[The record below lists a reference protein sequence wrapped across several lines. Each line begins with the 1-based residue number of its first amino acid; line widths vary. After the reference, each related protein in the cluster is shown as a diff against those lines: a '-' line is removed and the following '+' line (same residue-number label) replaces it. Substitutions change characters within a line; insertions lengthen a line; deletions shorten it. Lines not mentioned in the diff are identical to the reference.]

1 MSYYVLVHGAWHGS
15 WCWEKVVPI
24 LREAGHEVVAP
35 DLPGHG
41 EDETPAAE
49 VTLADYAERV
59 CDILDEQPEPV
70 VLVGHSLGGI
80 VSSEAAERRPE
91 KIRMLVYLTAYLLPN
106 GRTLLDVAQ
115 ADEETLVLPNLV
127 VDEEKG
133 ISTIRKEVAKD
144 IFYGDCSEEDVRKTI
159 ERVIPEPLAPFAT
172 PVSVSEENFGRVRR
186 TYIECLRD
194 RAIGPTTQRR
204 MYTELP
210 CEKVVSM
217 DTSHSPFL
225 SAPEELVR
233 HLMSLDP
240 SQAPAA

>member
-1 MSYYVLVHGAWHGS
+1 MSYYVLVHGSWHGS

-24 LREAGHEVVAP
+24 LREVGHEVVAP

-49 VTLADYAERV
+49 VTLAAYAERV

-70 VLVGHSLGGI
+70 VLVGHSMGGI
-80 VSSEAAERRPE
+80 VTSEAAERRPE

-106 GRTLLDVAQ
+106 GRSLVDAAQ
-115 ADEETLVLPNLV
+115 TDEETLVLPNMV

-133 ISTIRKEVAKD
+133 IVTIRKYAAKD
-144 IFYGDCSEEDVRKTI
+144 IFYGDCSEDEARKAI
-159 ERVIPEPLAPFAT
+159 ERVIPDPLAPFVT

-225 SAPEELVR
+225 SAPEELVS

>member
-1 MSYYVLVHGAWHGS
+1 MSYYVLVHGSWHGS

-49 VTLADYAERV
+49 VTLAAYAERV

-70 VLVGHSLGGI
+70 VLVGHSMGGI
-80 VSSEAAERRPE
+80 VTSEAAERRPE

-106 GRTLLDVAQ
+106 GRSLVDAAQ
-115 ADEETLVLPNLV
+115 TDEETLVLPNMV

-133 ISTIRKEVAKD
+133 IVTIRKEVAKD
-144 IFYGDCSEEDVRKTI
+144 IFYGDCSEEDARKAI

-204 MYTELP
+204 MYTKLP

-217 DTSHSPFL
+217 DTSHAPFL
-225 SAPEELVR
+225 SAPEVLVR

-240 SQAPAA
+240 SQAPTA